1 VKKHHLSL
9 AGFFFPL
16 AAAGAAW
23 YYGLHE
29 HGGNDSL
36 GLLAV
41 VFVLAWPVL
50 AMTIWS
56 GPSLL
61 IALFTTPQQRAARR
75 KHRKD
80 AGYGR
85 SAPIRAWV
93 RRAAFRADRYRCVYC
108 HQKFRH
114 GIGLEADHY
123 RPYAAGGRSDV
134 FNIFALC
141 KYHNDVKGYYWV
153 SEFTGYVGY
162 KPYLVK
168 GNVEMAAAIMRAE
181 KWRARNPLRWLRAAW
196 ALAW

>member
-1 VKKHHLSL
+1 VKHHHLSL
-9 AGFFFPL
+9 AGFFLPL
-16 AAAGAAW
+16 AAAGVVWAEV
-23 YYGLHE
+23 LHE
-29 HGGNDSL
+29 HGGDRVL
-36 GLLAV
+36 GLLAA

-61 IALFTTPQQRAARR
+61 IALFTSPSQRAARR
-75 KHRKD
+75 KRLKD
-80 AGYGR
+80 AGYAR

-93 RRAAFRADRYRCVYC
+93 RRAVFRGDRYRCVYC
-108 HQKFRH
+108 HKKFRR

-134 FNIFALC
+134 FNLFALC

-153 SEFTGYVGY
+153 SERTGAVSY
-162 KPYLVK
+162 KPYMVAPDP
-168 GNVEMAAAIMRAE
+168 VMAAAIMRAE
-181 KWRARNPLRWLRAAW
+181 YWHARNPVRWLRVAW